1 MSYGNASRSCWTTQ
15 DAAGCCDIEMKN
27 ASLRVNNREPDIE
40 DAEGGRWYG
49 EEVHRR
55 DGAAVV
61 AQEREPALECA
72 RRWSPSRKTPGH
84 AALRYFEAEHAQLAV
99 DARRT
104 PGRVLQCHPMYQGAQ
119 AGFDWRST
127 STAAPREPS
136 PIATKAGLVLADHCL
151 GFDEDKHV
159 GPSQP
164 KSPQGEPEQ
173 SVGGNDAGTLTVSG
187 KRGQLLPER

>member
-1 MSYGNASRSCWTTQ
+1 MALVENDDVIEEFASDTPDPALRNAVLPRTAVCRSGRPDAEGLHYRDDPSAEDGVAVENGVVRRGVVRNAWRSCWTTQ

-72 RRWSPSRKTPGH
+72 R
-84 AALRYFEAEHAQLAV
+84 
-99 DARRT
+99 
-104 PGRVLQCHPMYQGAQ
+104 
-119 AGFDWRST
+119 
-127 STAAPREPS
+127 
-136 PIATKAGLVLADHCL
+136 AD
-151 GFDEDKHV
+151 
-159 GPSQP
+159 
-164 KSPQGEPEQ
+164 
-173 SVGGNDAGTLTVSG
+173 
-187 KRGQLLPER
+187 